1 MKPSLYALCAL
12 IFLGS
17 NVLRGQQQPSD
28 PMGEYLFPPEL
39 LMQHQQAIGLTEEQR
54 NFVKTETQKAQSRFT
69 DLQWQ
74 LQNEME
80 GMVSLVK
87 QERIDEQKVLA
98 QLEKILNIE
107 REIKRTHLALV
118 VHIKNKLTPEQ
129 QVQLKEIKNR
139 PREK

>member
-1 MKPSLYALCAL
+1 
-12 IFLGS
+12 
-17 NVLRGQQQPSD
+17 
-28 PMGEYLFPPEL
+28 
-39 LMQHQQAIGLTEEQR
+39 MQHQQAIGLTEGQR